1 MCLSVG
7 RVDEGVE
14 RKDRGSKILFELGEE
29 ISCVLE
35 VVLYMP
41 ICEYAH

>member
-1 MCLSVG
+1 MSVV

-41 ICEYAH
+41 MAGCAH

>member
-1 MCLSVG
+1 MSVG

-14 RKDRGSKILFELGEE
+14 REDRGSKILFELVEE

-41 ICEYAH
+41 MGEYAH